1 MLTHTSEIAIRSLI
15 YLGLKGHD
23 GPIPP
28 HEIAARMGCSPS
40 YLAKVMGQLVKAG
53 ILRSHRGPQGGMS
66 LARDSQLINLLEI
79 VEAVQGLMIA
89 NYCQA
94 IGDDIGPVCAFHR
107 AMWDVRRSMMD
118 AMRRWHL
125 SDLIQTPYPTGELAD
140 NEQCLMRFL
149 DSDVAAAGAGGT
161 GGATAGRGAAPSKAS
176 KR

>member
-15 YLGLKGHD
+15 YLGMKGQD

-28 HEIAARMGCSPS
+28 HEIAERMGCSPS

-53 ILRSHRGPQGGMS
+53 ILRSHRGPQGGMT
-66 LARDSQLINLLEI
+66 LARDSKEINLLEI

-94 IGDDIGPVCAFHR
+94 IGDEIGPVCAFHR

-118 AMRRWHL
+118 AMRRWRL
-125 SDLIQTPYPTGELAD
+125 ADLLMTPHPTGELAD
-140 NEQCLMRFL
+140 NDQCLMRFL
-149 DSDVAAAGAGGT
+149 DFSGPGGNGASRSGASTPAGST
-161 GGATAGRGAAPSKAS
+161 